1 MFDITSV
8 LKNAQVR
15 DGEEQLERIDLD
27 LIDPDP
33 NNFYSLDGLDELA
46 GNIELIGLQQ
56 PLRVRPGSA
65 PGRYTIV
72 SGHRRRAALLMI
84 RDGYD
89 SEDPDRKPWEKAACI
104 VEYGEASEAM
114 RELRLIYANAATRIM
129 TSSEQSR
136 QAERVTELLYQ
147 LKEQGVE
154 FPGRMRDHVAEA
166 CQISRTKLARLHA
179 IRANLDAGLL
189 ERFDRGEIPEETAYQ
204 LQRLPKEAQAGVETC
219 LMTGKKKALPYAY
232 QVEKVAS
239 DLDMYTKPAACRA
252 HAGAPDCTV
261 TNVHICRSIWEPYRD
276 CKNLT
281 PNTNTNGICCR
292 DCNDRDHCSWACR
305 ECIDRRKLDADVEK
319 EKAEERAREEEARKK
334 IQQEQ
339 YRRQRQEQAKRLLP
353 LIEAAGMKDDEEL
366 PSLYTWNSG
375 MKAAKIREAAAG
387 KFGDACFYES
397 SWSIIP
403 NTSIQLKSWAKM
415 LGCSTDYLLG
425 LSDEPRP
432 AEAPPQPVSGSDTGA
447 RWSTG
452 TPTEIGIYVV
462 RFGMSS
468 TETPAAC
475 AMNFKRWDG
484 IQWTSLNTGVP
495 LPGDMNVY
503 RWLKLPEE

>member
-1 MFDITSV
+1 MAFDIASV
-8 LKNAQVR
+8 LKGAA
-15 DGEEQLERIDLD
+15 GSAEQEQIVYLSLD
-27 LIDPDP
+27 LLDPDP
-33 NNFYSLDGLDELA
+33 NNFYSLAGLDELA
-46 GNIELIGLQQ
+46 GIIEAVGLQQ
-56 PLRVRPGSA
+56 PLRVRPGTE

-72 SGHRRRAALLMI
+72 SGHRRRAALMMI
-84 RDGYD
+84 RDGCD
-89 SEDPDRKPWEKAACI
+89 AGTPERVRWEKAACI

-114 RELRLIYANAATRIM
+114 RELRLIYANAATRVM
-129 TSSEQSR
+129 TTAEQSR

-147 LKEQGVE
+147 LQEQGVE

-179 IRANLDAGLL
+179 IRANLDSGLL
-189 ERFDRGEIPEETAYQ
+189 ARFDRGEIPEETAYQ
-204 LQRLPKEAQAGVETC
+204 LQRLPKAAQAGVETC
-219 LMTGKKKALPYAY
+219 LMTGKKKMLPYAY
-232 QVEKVAS
+232 QVERVAS
-239 DLDMYTKPAACRA
+239 DLAIYTKPAACRS
-252 HAGAPDCTV
+252 HAGAPDCTI

-281 PNTNTNGICCR
+281 PNTNDKGICCR

-305 ECIDRRKLDADVEK
+305 ECKDRRALDAAVYK
-319 EKAEERAREEEARKK
+319 EKAAERAREEEARKK

-339 YRRQRQEQAKRLLP
+339 YRRQRQKQAKRLLP

-366 PSLYTWNSG
+366 PSLYTWNPG

-387 KFGDACFYES
+387 EFGDACFYES

-403 NTSIQLKSWAKM
+403 NTSSQLKSWAEK
-415 LGCSTDYLLG
+415 LNCSTDYLLG

-452 TPTEIGIYVV
+452 TPTETGEYVL
-462 RFGMSS
+462 RAGL
-468 TETPAAC
+468 PAEE
-475 AMNFKRWDG
+475 KRGSYITTIRTWNGENWVDDHH
-484 IQWTSLNTGVP
+484 VP
-495 LPGDMNVY
+495 MRLTVY
-503 RWLKLPEE
+503 RCLKLPEE